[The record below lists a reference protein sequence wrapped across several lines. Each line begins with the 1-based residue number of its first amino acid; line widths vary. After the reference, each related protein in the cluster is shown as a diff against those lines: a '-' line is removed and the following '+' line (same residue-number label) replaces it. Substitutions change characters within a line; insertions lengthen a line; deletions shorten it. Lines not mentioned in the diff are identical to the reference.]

1 MSKRTHIALLFFIKQ
16 SHLLDTKAEAS
27 TSFDNCITLDQYL
40 YLSLRS
46 KRCQSH
52 NRYDHHHHGWS
63 TSFTITTFIFGSGP
77 LRVSGHKFSIKPNL
91 SPNCCCG
98 QTECIICKSSFES
111 SSFLQ
116 CFLAVQD
123 SSISDI
129 VGLSVCRSVGAN

>member
-63 TSFTITTFIFGSGP
+63 TSFTITTFIFGSN
-77 LRVSGHKFSIKPNL
+77 F
-91 SPNCCCG
+91 
-98 QTECIICKSSFES
+98 KSSGPFSGSGQGGKLLTNVTMINIYQEIKVKIVKVFTS
-111 SSFLQ
+111 SSCFLQ
-116 CFLAVQD
+116 KVP
-123 SSISDI
+123 
-129 VGLSVCRSVGAN
+129 G